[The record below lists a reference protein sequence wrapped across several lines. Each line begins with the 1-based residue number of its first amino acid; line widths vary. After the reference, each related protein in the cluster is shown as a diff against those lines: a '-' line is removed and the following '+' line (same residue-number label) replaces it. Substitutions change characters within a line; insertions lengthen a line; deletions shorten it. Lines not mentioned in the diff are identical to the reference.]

1 MSAFEVYLFMTVPE
15 MMKVIFGLST
25 LCVVVLAYAWIA
37 FFVNGALIEKHQ
49 DDDDKRIIKAVKT
62 LTVIVTPLFLVS
74 ALFPSKETIAL
85 MYVLPEI
92 TNEETMAKITKES
105 SEIYVIAKTA
115 LINMA
120 EED

>member
-37 FFVNGALIEKHQ
+37 FFVNGVLIEKNQ

-62 LTVIVTPLFLVS
+62 LTVIVTPFFLVS
-74 ALFPSKETIAL
+74 AFFPSKETIAL
-85 MYVLPEI
+85 MYVLPEV
-92 TNEETMAKITKES
+92 TNEEAMAKITRES
-105 SEIYVIAKTA
+105 SEIYVIAKKA
-115 LINMA
+115 LIKMA

>member
-37 FFVNGALIEKHQ
+37 FFVNGVLIEKNQ